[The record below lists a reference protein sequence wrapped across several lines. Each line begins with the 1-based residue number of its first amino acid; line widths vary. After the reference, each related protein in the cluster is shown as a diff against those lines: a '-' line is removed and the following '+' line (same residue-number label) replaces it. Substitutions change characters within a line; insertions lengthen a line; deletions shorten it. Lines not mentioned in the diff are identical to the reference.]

1 MTSRDAYEATR
12 RRCCGRELPDGAF
25 FWRLRLPLGHCGHL
39 LVFVGQILFALAYSF
54 GLTARHRPGAG
65 KEYGT
70 RPMPPVALAG
80 CWLLALLYRRIAND
94 FEHFC
99 GENALSQEIKG

>member
-1 MTSRDAYEATR
+1 MKR
-12 RRCCGRELPDGAF
+12 PDGAAVAESF
-25 FWRLRLPLGHCGHL
+25 QTGPSFGASGFLRGIADTSLCSS
-39 LVFVGQILFALAYSF
+39 VRSIFALAYSF